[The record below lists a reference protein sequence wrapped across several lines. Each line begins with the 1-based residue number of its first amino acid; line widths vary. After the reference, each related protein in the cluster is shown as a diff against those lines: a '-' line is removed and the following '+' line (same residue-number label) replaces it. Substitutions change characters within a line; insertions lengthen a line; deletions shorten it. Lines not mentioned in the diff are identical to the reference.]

1 MFGRRAVLLLGATAG
16 LLLLALGACS
26 PIRGYPA
33 DPEDTTATLSAL
45 QAYFAVEKD
54 AQYSQLPAGSPQR
67 LNLRNEIVLNRI
79 RAYDIEFDDFEK
91 RLNGDANSLTVG
103 GDLVLLILNGLGAT
117 TGAASTKA
125 ALAAASAGVIGAQ
138 AAIDKDL
145 YYQKTLPA
153 LLAQMEANRTTVKLT
168 ILTGLN
174 LDDSKYP
181 LVRAELDLDAL
192 KRAGGIPASIQNI
205 TQKAV
210 DQTAE
215 SQQKIED
222 LRSAP
227 FNQLPSTKRLM
238 AWLFPNGQKT
248 PDVNNLN
255 KLQGWINKQPAPLSN
270 FAPAAFA
277 SNAGPDLEAARQ
289 KAITDL
295 QVP

>member
-1 MFGRRAVLLLGATAG
+1 MVGRHAIRLVGATAG

-26 PIRGYPA
+26 PIQGYPA
-33 DPEDTTATLSAL
+33 DPEDTTTTLNAL

-117 TGAASTKA
+117 TGGGATKA
-125 ALAAASAGVIGAQ
+125 ALAAAGVVGAQ

-153 LLAQMEANRTTVKLT
+153 LLAQMEANRTAVKLS

-192 KRAGGIPASIQNI
+192 KRSGGIPASIQNI
-205 TQKAV
+205 TQQAV

-222 LRSAP
+222 LLSAP

-238 AWLFPNGQKT
+238 TWLFPNGQKT
-248 PDVNNLN
+248 PDGGNLN